1 MVVTLVTANIDC
13 RNLLSVN
20 KEGQEWVAHTK
31 IRGKGIDHG
40 YRLSEKNENTY
51 FCYDLFL
58 TFINKIEKGKVWEA
72 DRYRNGCI

>member
-31 IRGKGIDHG
+31 IRGKGTDHG
-40 YRLSEKNENTY
+40 YRLSEN
-51 FCYDLFL
+51 DLFL
-58 TFINKIEKGKVWEA
+58 TFINKTEKGKVWEA
-72 DRYRNGCI
+72 DRYRNGRI